1 MSEEHVLW
9 PAFSALDQND
19 DGIIDAEDLLMVY
32 TATFDGQ
39 AWLDEASLHILKQ
52 LVESDAASG
61 LTFQDFIRV
70 ADTDKV
76 LEFSPQ
82 TLQDIIDSLVQI
94 EPPPPPPEPVV
105 EELIKEQTQVEF
117 WAEKF
122 NADTIKHLVAGG
134 VAGAVSRTAVSP
146 MERMKILF
154 QVQGPEPAAYQGIM
168 PTLMKMWKE
177 EGLMGFLRGNGTN
190 VVRIVPYSATQFAA
204 YEQFKTVRYTLTK
217 SDMARPQR
225 TDRFMLQM
233 LMEPGKTELD
243 TARRLTAGALA
254 GLVSVAC
261 TYPLDIVRTRL
272 AVQSATLS
280 GNASTSTVK
289 VKQPGIMRTMSAI
302 YYTEGGI
309 SGLYRGLWPTLL
321 GVAPYVALNFQCYEV
336 LKKHLLPADRDAP
349 SISRKL
355 LCGAL
360 AGSIAQTVTYP
371 LDVLRRRMQVT
382 GMSSMN
388 YKYRGTWD
396 ATKTMI
402 QKEGVRGLYKGMI
415 PNYLKVAPAISI
427 SFVTYEW
434 CKEMLHVR

>member
-19 DGIIDAEDLLMVY
+19 DGVIDAEDLLM
-32 TATFDGQ
+32 
-39 AWLDEASLHILKQ
+39 ASITLLKQ
-52 LVESDAASG
+52 LVKSDTSLG
-61 LTFQDFIRV
+61 LTFQEFIRV
-70 ADTDKV
+70 VDTDKV

-94 EPPPPPPEPVV
+94 EPPPPPTPEPVV
-105 EELIKEQTQVEF
+105 EEEVVKERTQLEV

-122 NADTIKHLVAGG
+122 NADTIKHLAAGG

-154 QVQGPEPAAYQGIM
+154 QVQGPEPAAYQGVI
-168 PTLMKMWKE
+168 PTLTKMWKE

-204 YEQFKTVRYTLTK
+204 YEQFKT
-217 SDMARPQR
+217 
-225 TDRFMLQM
+225 M

-272 AVQSATLS
+272 AVQSATLP
-280 GNASTSTVK
+280 GNASPTSTEK

-302 YYTEGGI
+302 YRTEGGVF
-309 SGLYRGLWPTLL
+309 GLYRGLWPTLL

-336 LKKHLLPADRDAP
+336 LKKHLLPVDRDTP

-382 GMSSMN
+382 GMSSMQ

-396 ATKTMI
+396 AARTMVK
-402 QKEGVRGLYKGMI
+402 KEGVRGLYKGMI

-434 CKEMLHVR
+434 CKEVLHVR